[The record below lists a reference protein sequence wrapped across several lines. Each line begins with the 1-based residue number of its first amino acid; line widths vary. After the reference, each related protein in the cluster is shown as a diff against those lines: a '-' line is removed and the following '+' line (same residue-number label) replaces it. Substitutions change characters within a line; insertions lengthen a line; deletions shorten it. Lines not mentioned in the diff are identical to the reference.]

1 MEWTVGI
8 HLFFLLLVQGTK
20 LNIFILYVTVKP
32 QFSVPAFSEFLYL
45 VNILSGP
52 GQSPI

>member
-1 MEWTVGI
+1 MS
-8 HLFFLLLVQGTK
+8 
-20 LNIFILYVTVKP
+20 ILKQSAKEITVKP
-32 QFSVPAFSEFLYL
+32 RFSVPAFSEFPYF